1 MTAVDQL
8 ELTVDTSTHASIM
21 ESSTSNYLD
30 NVRSVHFIASLKLFG
45 DPETLTKVCPM
56 VTTVN
61 GAKIR
66 LEHKREEINPSGRI
80 KVKNMGKKFSLSSYV
95 RCSMIVH

>member
-8 ELTVDTSTHASIM
+8 ELTVDTSTHASII

-45 DPETLTKVCPM
+45 DPETLNRGMSYGDDGKWSQNQ
-56 VTTVN
+56 VTT
-61 GAKIR
+61 
-66 LEHKREEINPSGRI
+66 
-80 KVKNMGKKFSLSSYV
+80 
-95 RCSMIVH
+95 